1 MSAFE
6 YKALDQKGKNKKG
19 IIAADTA
26 KQVRQ
31 QLREKGLVPIEVNQ
45 ASQKEKQT
53 EAEFSLFKAKVSAS
67 DLALITRQLSTLV
80 GSALTIESS
89 LLAVAE
95 QCDKP
100 RLKRTIMSIRSKV
113 VEGYSLA
120 EGMKEFPHIFD
131 HLFRS
136 MVAAGEKSGHL
147 DEVLNRLADYTEARQ
162 ATKSQLRQAMIY
174 PIMLI
179 TVGVLIVGFLLT
191 TVLPDIV
198 KQIAK
203 ADQALPGSTE
213 FLLSVSA
220 YIKDYGFITA
230 IMLFSAL
237 LLTQRALQKPALKIR
252 FHKQLLNLPVFGKII
267 QGVNTARFARTL
279 SILTSSAVP
288 ILEGMKISGDVLS
301 NAYVKKGVMEASDN
315 VREGASLKG
324 SLEQTK
330 IFPAMMLHM
339 VGSGEKSGE
348 LEQMLKRIAD
358 NQDNELD
365 TQLKITMSLLSP
377 LIVALMAGMV
387 VFIVM
392 AILQPIMQMNSLAGI

>member
-1 MSAFE
+1 MAAFE
-6 YKALDQKGKNKKG
+6 YKALDVKGKNKKG
-19 IIAADTA
+19 ILEADTA

-31 QLREKGLVPIEVNQ
+31 QLREQGLVPIEVNQ

-53 EAEFSLFKAKVSAS
+53 EEGFSLFKAKISAS

-80 GSALTIESS
+80 GSALTIESA

-147 DEVLNRLADYTEARQ
+147 DEVLDRLADYTEARQ

-203 ADQALPGSTE
+203 ADQALPDSTE

-220 YIKDYGFITA
+220 YITDYGYLTA
-230 IMLFSAL
+230 IVFMSAL
-237 LLTQRALQKPALKIR
+237 LLSQRALKQPKLRLK
-252 FHKQLLNLPVFGKII
+252 FDKGLLNFPVVGKII
-267 QGVNTARFARTL
+267 LGVNTARFARTL

-288 ILEGMKISGDVLS
+288 ILDGMRISGDVLT
-301 NAYVKKGVMEASDN
+301 NAHIKKGVMEASDN

-348 LEQMLKRIAD
+348 LEQMLKRAAD

-365 TQLKITMSLLSP
+365 TQLKMTMSLLSP

-392 AILQPIMQMNSLAGI
+392 AILQPIMQMNSLVGI

>member
-1 MSAFE
+1 MAAFE
-6 YKALDQKGKNKKG
+6 YKAVDARGKNKKG
-19 IIAADTA
+19 LIEADTA

-31 QLREKGLVPIEVNQ
+31 QLREKGLVPLEVNQ
-45 ASQKEKQT
+45 AVQKEKQNQQG
-53 EAEFSLFKAKVSAS
+53 FSLFKPKISAS

-80 GSALTIESS
+80 GSALTIEAA

-95 QCDKP
+95 QCDKAHI
-100 RLKRTIMSIRSKV
+100 KRTIMGIRSKV

-147 DEVLNRLADYTEARQ
+147 DEVLERLADYTERRQ

-174 PIMLI
+174 PAMLI
-179 TVGVLIVGFLLT
+179 TVGLLIVGFLLT

-220 YIKDYGFITA
+220 YIKNYGMLTA
-230 IMLFSAL
+230 ILVLTLLIIFQR
-237 LLTQRALQKPALKIR
+237 LLTQPTIKLG
-252 FHKQLLNLPVFGKII
+252 FHRWLLNLPLVGKVIT
-267 QGVNTARFARTL
+267 GVNTARFARTL

-288 ILEGMKISGDVLS
+288 ILEGMRISGEVLS
-301 NAYVKKGVMEASDN
+301 NSYIQKGVIEASDN
-315 VREGASLKG
+315 VREGASLKAA
-324 SLEQTK
+324 LDQTK
-330 IFPAMMLHM
+330 LFPPMMMHM
-339 VGSGEKSGE
+339 IGSGEKSGE
-348 LEQMLKRIAD
+348 LEQMLRRSAD

-365 TQLKITMSLLSP
+365 NLLKITMSLLSP

-392 AILQPIMQMNSLAGI
+392 AILQPIMQMNSLVGL

>member
-1 MSAFE
+1 MAAFE
-6 YKALDQKGKNKKG
+6 YKAVDAKGKNKKG
-19 IIAADTA
+19 IIEADTA

-31 QLREKGLVPIEVNQ
+31 QLREKGLVPLEVNQ
-45 ASQKEKQT
+45 ASQKEKSAQ
-53 EAEFSLFKAKVSAS
+53 AGLSLFKAKISAN

-80 GSALTIESS
+80 GSALTIEAA

-95 QCDKP
+95 QCDKAHI
-100 RLKRTIMSIRSKV
+100 KRTIMAVRSKV

-120 EGMKEFPHIFD
+120 EGMKEFPHVFD

-147 DEVLNRLADYTEARQ
+147 DEVLERLADYTEKRQ

-174 PIMLI
+174 PAMLI
-179 TVGVLIVGFLLT
+179 TVGILIVGFLLT

-220 YIKDYGFITA
+220 YIRDYGLLTA
-230 IMLFSAL
+230 IILLSAL
-237 LLTQRALQKPALKIR
+237 IIVQRLLKQPALKLAFDR
-252 FHKQLLNLPVFGKII
+252 SLLNFPLVGKVIR
-267 QGVNTARFARTL
+267 GVNTARFARTL

-288 ILEGMKISGDVLS
+288 ILEGMKISGEVLS
-301 NAYVKKGVMEASDN
+301 NSYIKTGVLEASDN
-315 VREGASLKG
+315 VREGASLK
-324 SLEQTK
+324 SALDQTK
-330 IFPAMMLHM
+330 IFPPMMMHM
-339 VGSGEKSGE
+339 IGSGEKSGE
-348 LEQMLKRIAD
+348 LEQMLRRSAD
-358 NQDNELD
+358 NQDTELD
-365 TQLKITMSLLSP
+365 ALLKLTMSLLSP
-377 LIVALMAGMV
+377 LIVAIMAGMV

-392 AILQPIMQMNSLAGI
+392 AILQPIMQMNSLVGL

>member
-1 MSAFE
+1 MAAFE
-6 YKALDQKGKNKKG
+6 YKAVDTRGKNKKG
-19 IIAADTA
+19 IIEADTA

-45 ASQKEKQT
+45 ASQKEKSAQ
-53 EAEFSLFKAKVSAS
+53 AGFSLFKAKISAN

-80 GSALTIESS
+80 GSALTIEAA

-95 QCDKP
+95 QCDKAHI
-100 RLKRTIMSIRSKV
+100 KRTIMAVRSKV

-120 EGMKEFPHIFD
+120 EGMKEFPHVFD

-147 DEVLNRLADYTEARQ
+147 DEVLERLADYTEKRQ

-174 PIMLI
+174 PAMLI
-179 TVGVLIVGFLLT
+179 TVGILIVGFLLT

-220 YIKDYGFITA
+220 YIKDYGLLTA
-230 IMLFSAL
+230 IVL
-237 LLTQRALQKPALKIR
+237 LSLLIIMQRLLKQPALR
-252 FHKQLLNLPVFGKII
+252 LSFDRSLLNFPLVGKVIR
-267 QGVNTARFARTL
+267 GVNTARFARTL

-288 ILEGMKISGDVLS
+288 ILEGMKISGEVLS
-301 NAYVKKGVMEASDN
+301 NTYIKAGVLEASDN
-315 VREGASLKG
+315 VREGASLK
-324 SLEQTK
+324 SALDQTK
-330 IFPAMMLHM
+330 IFPPMMMHM
-339 VGSGEKSGE
+339 IGSGEKSGE
-348 LEQMLKRIAD
+348 LEQMLRRSAD
-358 NQDNELD
+358 NQDTELD
-365 TQLKITMSLLSP
+365 GLLKLTMSLLSP
-377 LIVALMAGMV
+377 LIVAIMAGMV

-392 AILQPIMQMNSLAGI
+392 AILQPIMQMNSLVGL